1 MVPSLPVRALLLSL
15 ALLGCTSRPP
25 ALHRDPQALA
35 YRSRAKVKDSEAKLI
50 AAEAVGIARRLP
62 AWNEPLH
69 VHAADGPL
77 GDGKPKYLFG
87 EERLYLVEY
96 ETEPG
101 HFREVLPADDAL
113 MAYADAQFAVQQLAR
128 WAKQH
133 GVAWDVQLGTQRGRV
148 GEDGPDANAQEILA
162 GLSRRAGSPAAA
174 TLEAG
179 RARLDAKYRDRR

>member
-1 MVPSLPVRALLLSL
+1 VRALLFSL
-15 ALLGCTSRPP
+15 ALLGCSSRPP

-35 YRSRAKVKDSEAKLI
+35 YRSHTKVKDSDAKII
-50 AAEAVGIARRLP
+50 AAEAVGAARRRP

-69 VHAADGPL
+69 VHGSDGPI
-77 GDGKPKYLFG
+77 GDGQPKYLFG
-87 EERLYLVEY
+87 EARLFLVEY

-101 HFREVLPADDAL
+101 RFREVLPAEDAL
-113 MAYADAQFAVQQLAR
+113 MAYADAQFAMQQLAR

-133 GVAWDVQLGTQRGRV
+133 GVAWDVQLGKQRGRV

-162 GLSRRAGSPAAA
+162 GLSRRAGPPAA
-174 TLEAG
+174 TLEAE